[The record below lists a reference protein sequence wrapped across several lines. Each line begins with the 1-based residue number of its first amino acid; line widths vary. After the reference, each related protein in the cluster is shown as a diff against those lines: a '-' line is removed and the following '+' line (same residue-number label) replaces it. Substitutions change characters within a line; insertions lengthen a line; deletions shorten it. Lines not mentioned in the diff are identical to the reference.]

1 MNYSLSLQNIA
12 ENTAFLSFM
21 VGMVFAWASLIF
33 VNNKSILK
41 IDYIANI
48 IGCTT
53 LAGLL
58 AERWITAHYFPI
70 SNLYESMLFL
80 AWGLSFGSLVIR
92 SQVKT
97 RLISAIVTPIVTSI
111 IAFASLILPEEMQ
124 QPIPLIPALKSNWLL
139 MHVSVMM
146 VSYATLLIGCLFAI
160 AFLILSQGKE
170 VILQGNSL
178 NNVGKNEPQPVMVMN
193 FQAQSTSIAIP
204 PEEENENRKI
214 PNELNGAG
222 NTKLINLLESFDNIS
237 YRFIGLGFP
246 FLTLGIISGAVWAN
260 QAWGSY
266 WSWDPKETW
275 ALIAWLVFATYLH
288 TRISKSWQGRK
299 PAYIATLGFI
309 TVWICYL
316 GVNFLG
322 KGLHSYG
329 WVL

>member
-1 MNYSLSLQNIA
+1 
-12 ENTAFLSFM
+12 
-21 VGMVFAWASLIF
+21 
-33 VNNKSILK
+33 
-41 IDYIANI
+41 
-48 IGCTT
+48 
-53 LAGLL
+53 
-58 AERWITAHYFPI
+58 
-70 SNLYESMLFL
+70 
-80 AWGLSFGSLVIR
+80 
-92 SQVKT
+92 
-97 RLISAIVTPIVTSI
+97 VTSI
-111 IAFASLILPEEMQ
+111 IAFASLILPEDMQ

-160 AFLILSQGKE
+160 AFLILSQGKD
-170 VILQGNSL
+170 ILLQGGSM
-178 NNVGKNEPQPVMVMN
+178 NNESIKSDPRPITVN
-193 FQAQSTSIAIP
+193 FQTQGEIALKEITLP
-204 PEEENENRKI
+204 TEKNLDK
-214 PNELNGAG
+214 ELM
-222 NTKLINLLESFDNIS
+222 NLLEGFDNIS

-275 ALIAWLVFATYLH
+275 ALIAWLVFAVYLH
-288 TRISKSWQGRK
+288 TRITKSWQGKR
-299 PAYIATLGFI
+299 PAYIATLGFF